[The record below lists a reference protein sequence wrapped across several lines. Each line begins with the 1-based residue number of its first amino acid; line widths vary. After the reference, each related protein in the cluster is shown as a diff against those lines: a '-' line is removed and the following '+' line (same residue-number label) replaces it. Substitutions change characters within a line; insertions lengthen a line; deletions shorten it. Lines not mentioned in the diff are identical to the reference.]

1 MNFAK
6 LFTTLTLLG
15 FVGISVVSAR
25 ENERL
30 KQEVRAM
37 KNTLKR
43 MKKQIFEMRESIDL
57 VNKGDAGGFTTAF
70 KMRTDE
76 EDSPEESD
84 VAFEEK
90 SEFYTVREYN
100 GMIGIFDDGD
110 ELVQMID
117 RSITSFDA
125 PDRQSLLL
133 GVRAESDSE
142 LEKIV
147 GSFK

>member
-1 MNFAK
+1 
-6 LFTTLTLLG
+6 
-15 FVGISVVSAR
+15 
-25 ENERL
+25 
-30 KQEVRAM
+30 
-37 KNTLKR
+37 
-43 MKKQIFEMRESIDL
+43 
-57 VNKGDAGGFTTAF
+57 
-70 KMRTDE
+70 
-76 EDSPEESD
+76 
-84 VAFEEK
+84 
-90 SEFYTVREYN
+90 
-100 GMIGIFDDGD
+100 MIGIFDDGD